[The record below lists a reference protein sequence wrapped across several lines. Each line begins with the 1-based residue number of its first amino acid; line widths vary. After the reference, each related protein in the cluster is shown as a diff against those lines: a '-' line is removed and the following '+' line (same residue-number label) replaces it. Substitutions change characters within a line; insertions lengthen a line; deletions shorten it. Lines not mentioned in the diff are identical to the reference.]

1 MKRVFLVED
10 EWIHAESIRISIE
23 ELGYEWLGYA
33 QEGIDALQQIQRLQP
48 DVVLFD
54 INLHGALSGIPI
66 ANALKKNYPQLPFIF
81 VTSHLENEI
90 ITQSVGTNPV
100 AYLTKPVNTGDLKA
114 ALIKAQLE
122 STETKI
128 TEPEAE
134 LSISGDKQL
143 LIRVGKNLK
152 PLAKEDI
159 LYLQTDV
166 KNYVRIFTTS
176 GNYAVKQSLS
186 AMEQILVWPQFMRI
200 HKEYIINL
208 QQVSDIHESDQLVKI
223 STKFIPVGKNY
234 RKDFFERYKIL

>member
-1 MKRVFLVED
+1 MKRIFLVED

-23 ELGYEWLGYA
+23 ELGYEWLGYT

-48 DVVLFD
+48 DVVLLD

-90 ITQSVGTNPV
+90 ITQSIGTNPV
-100 AYLTKPVNTGDLKA
+100 AYLTKPVNMGDLKA
-114 ALIKAQLE
+114 ALIKAQLANAE
-122 STETKI
+122 AGATEQ
-128 TEPEAE
+128 EAE

-152 PLAKEDI
+152 PLIKEDI
-159 LYLQTDV
+159 FYVQTDA
-166 KNYVRIFTTS
+166 KNYVRIFTAS
-176 GNYAVKQSLS
+176 GNYTVKQSLN
-186 AMEQILVWPQFMRI
+186 AMEQILAWPQFMRV

-208 QQVSDIHESDQLVKI
+208 RQVSDIHEGDQLVKI
-223 STKFIPVGKNY
+223 NTTFIPVGKSY